1 MSAKNKQVPGNKQ
14 QKLLACV
21 GSYLT
26 LLYNIHCP
34 TGGTRSAQLHLQGA
48 GGTSHPTSHTSTHRC
63 SQPHTQGWNPCS
75 AGSPRDNCKCSKCQ
89 HTEERAGGQWWGAR
103 PPHLHGNLFQHW
115 LWLCRVLQGL
125 QCFRDITRLNRTS
138 EEMQMLSGYF
148 WPKPIYKQYSY
159 L

>member
-1 MSAKNKQVPGNKQ
+1 MSAKTKQVPGNKQ

-34 TGGTRSAQLHLQGA
+34 TGVTRSAQWHLQGA
-48 GGTSHPTSHTSTHRC
+48 GGTSQPTSHTSTHRC
-63 SQPHTQGWNPCS
+63 SQTHSHRDGVS
-75 AGSPRDNCKCSKCQ
+75 AGSPCDNCKCSKCQ
-89 HTEERAGGQWWGAR
+89 HTEERAGGQWWEHV
-103 PPHLHGNLFQHW
+103 PPQLHGNLSQQCP
-115 LWLCRVLQGL
+115 WLCRVCQGL
-125 QCFRDITRLNRTS
+125 HCFRNVRRLNRTS
-138 EEMQMLSGYF
+138 EKMQRLSGYF